1 MGDNKEKF
9 LSFKEKQAI
18 FAKRLEAKQQKPE
31 KISFDNYQK
40 DSGVWGVK
48 MKAVSSMVMNMK
60 VEEGNKENEKG
71 EKKNEDNCFGRKSES
86 NGQDVSS
93 MKCDDKDKWFHSQVM
108 NIKRDFVMERKDDTN
123 KDKVICHRDNIKEQE
138 KNTNVVDNK
147 KEEIQIKNQN
157 EKEEEEV
164 QQHNQ
169 IEKEDEPQHQQ
180 QQGQEEQIEQEQE
193 QYQNE
198 EQNKD
203 NEEYEEQIENKEEE
217 EEIYQQQQD
226 EVVEQYQNEETEVN
240 EQYNNN
246 LDLSKHNPQELY
258 NSPRQYST
266 KNISK
271 GRLFFKN
278 RFIFYKTK
286 KPSSTPQPSS
296 LYDEYSNEEE
306 SDDDSD
312 EETSKAPSIC
322 KNESIRKCT
331 LQYYKLIE
339 NSIILF
345 NNKQY
350 QQTYELLLN
359 NNIITSLSEFAEI
372 LFLTNG
378 YNKEILGNFLSK
390 THSPNDNGQLL
401 NMFMSLFYFNDL
413 SFLTCF
419 RFLFTR
425 LILPKDSNL
434 ISVLIDK
441 WSTYYFNAKSFTYQN
456 PYKDINSV
464 YSLCSSVL
472 TLNTTLLRKDSK
484 KHKPMSLKE
493 FISINKNIQAQEVE
507 QVYKELITQQLDMN
521 PTPIDYAYKRLS
533 HVVEECTTNTK
544 HKNNKCIHFA
554 LSTSCDIPQDEL
566 IPLINGN
573 TFIKFN
579 VNNPHAEKRF
589 VYLNEQSTQII
600 RYKVSSKGNNAH
612 KKIIDISDI
621 SGVYIGTGESELYKG
636 DKEKYRSFYDEEK
649 YLTIKTNNGFVLDL
663 YHEQEDVIIYWYI
676 ILRKLILKYKNEMM
690 HKRESEINEKEKTIK
705 TLMNTIW
712 KKEILVNWNYY
723 RKYIINNKQIIINR
737 NINNDKKK
745 TEENVSILK
754 SLNEK
759 FFTPKNKD
767 TTNNNNNNNNIDTH
781 LSNTKYIISR
791 NEFIYIIG
799 KGILDNIRVDM
810 WLMLF
815 QNPCAF
821 NETLYT
827 YYLNQLP
834 HIDFNK
840 IDNNDSPI
848 IHTIN
853 KAKNYFINEITSSS
867 INQIVLMNKT
877 FQIVSAFLLHRPD
890 IPFKKCLIYYTMMFL
905 LNNIEQDYKAFISL
919 ISLCSQSYIMPF
931 IINDINFITRR
942 VEFFETVLKDKVN
955 DVYTRLKEFELTP
968 EFYLIKWFEMLFIKC
983 FSYSNVKRIW
993 DLMLLKGESV
1003 LFKIAYAIVCVHKK
1017 DILCGTYWEMLLT
1030 LQKVND
1036 KIKEYLVM
1044 EMIEKDCEVDDMFN
1058 KWKYEN
1064 ELGEEKGILYK
1075 GMIEK

>member
-40 DSGVWGVK
+40 DSGVWGIK
-48 MKAVSSMVMNMK
+48 MKAVSSMVMNLK
-60 VEEGNKENEKG
+60 VDEGNKENEKG
-71 EKKNEDNCFGRKSES
+71 EKKNEDNCFGRKSE
-86 NGQDVSS
+86 NIVQDVNS
-93 MKCDDKDKWFHSQVM
+93 MKCDEKDNKWFHSQVM
-108 NIKRDFVMERKDDTN
+108 NIKRDFVIMERKENVN
-123 KDKVICHRDNIKEQE
+123 KDKVICHQQDNIKEQE
-138 KNTNVVDNK
+138 KNTNVVNNK
-147 KEEIQIKNQN
+147 KEEIQINNQN
-157 EKEEEEV
+157 EKEEV

-169 IEKEDEPQHQQ
+169 IEKEDEPQQQ
-180 QQGQEEQIEQEQE
+180 QEEQVEQEQE
-193 QYQNE
+193 QQQEQCYQNE
-198 EQNKD
+198 VQNKD
-203 NEEYEEQIENKEEE
+203 NEEYEEQNENKE
-217 EEIYQQQQD
+217 EEIYQQQQ
-226 EVVEQYQNEETEVN
+226 QEEEKQCQIEEEEEVN
-240 EQYNNN
+240 EQYNN
-246 LDLSKHNPQELY
+246 LDISKHNPQELY
-258 NSPRQYST
+258 NSPRQYSA

-296 LYDEYSNEEE
+296 IYDEYSNEEE

-312 EETSKAPSIC
+312 EETSKVPSIC

-434 ISVLIDK
+434 ILILINK

-493 FISINKNIQAQEVE
+493 FISINKNVTNKEVE
-507 QVYKELITQQLDMN
+507 QVYKELLNQQLNMN
-521 PTPIDYAYKRLS
+521 PTYIDYAYKRLS

-544 HKNNKCIHFA
+544 QKHNKCFHFA
-554 LSTSCDIPQDEL
+554 LSTSCNIPKDEL

-573 TFIKFN
+573 TFNKFN
-579 VNNPHAEKRF
+579 TNNPQAEKRF
-589 VYLNEQSTQII
+589 VYLNEQATQII

-621 SGVYIGTGESELYKG
+621 NGIYIGTAESDTYKG
-636 DKEKYRSFYDEEK
+636 KCCSFYDEEK

-723 RKYIINNKQIIINR
+723 RKYIIYNKQIIINR

-767 TTNNNNNNNNIDTH
+767 TTNNNNNNNVDVH
-781 LSNTKYIISR
+781 LSNKKYIISR

-810 WLMLF
+810 WLLLF

-834 HIDFNK
+834 HIDFTK

-848 IHTIN
+848 IHTIT
-853 KAKNYFINEITSSS
+853 KAKHYFINEITSLS
-867 INQIVLMNKT
+867 INPIVFMNKT
-877 FQIVSAFLLHRPD
+877 FQIVSVFLLHRPD
-890 IPFKKCLIYYTMMFL
+890 IPFKKCLVYYTMMFL

-942 VEFFETVLKDKVN
+942 VEFFETVLKHKVN
-955 DVYTRLKEFELTP
+955 DVYIRLKEFELTP
-968 EFYLIKWFEMLFIKC
+968 EFYLIKWFEMMFIKC
-983 FSYSNVKRIW
+983 FSYSNIKRMW
-993 DLMLLKGESV
+993 DLVLLKGESV
-1003 LFKIAYAIVCVHKK
+1003 LFKIAYAIVYVHKK
-1017 DILCGTYWEMLLT
+1017 DILCGTFWEMLLT

-1044 EMIEKDCEVDDMFN
+1044 EIIEKDCEVDDMFN